1 MDSEDEWAE
10 ENGEDIY
17 DENAQKYSDDNEDEL
32 LAEEE
37 AKGFIVDDFYLSVSE
52 MNFSKG
58 SKDGTDSI
66 VKYAPARP
74 ANIPPMITLA

>member
-17 DENAQKYSDDNEDEL
+17 DENAQKYSDDNEDDM

-58 SKDGTDSI
+58 SKDDFDENQIKADIERKKVI
-66 VKYAPARP
+66 VD
-74 ANIPPMITLA
+74 